1 MGGKSQNPKYDLREY
16 APYAKAEDEYL
27 ALIRQKNQIYVALKE
42 EAARLRRD
50 ADQKLHRANLMNLAA
65 QVGQGSR
72 DKAQKAAE
80 EADKALEAAHWAEE
94 RAKAAEATAAQL
106 DDLIAEK
113 NRALAALRK
122 EAAKQLLPKIRA
134 DHAPAVAQVAKA
146 MRELAAAVAEL
157 EEIRSAAAGVLNALE
172 KWTGIVPPFPETEAW
187 VEVVRGIWGRYKS
200 WLDEVKE
207 AGFEVD

>member
-1 MGGKSQNPKYDLREY
+1 MAGKSQKPKYDLREY

-27 ALIRQKNQIYVALKE
+27 ALIRQKNQIYAALKE

-65 QVGQGSR
+65 QAGQESPE
-72 DKAQKAAE
+72 KAKKAVE
-80 EADKALEAAHWAEE
+80 EAEQAIEAAHWAEE
-94 RAKAAEATAAQL
+94 KARRAEQTAAQL

-134 DHAPAVAQVAKA
+134 DHAPAVARVAKA

-157 EEIRSAAAGVLNALE
+157 EQVRDEAAPILNCLE
-172 KWTGIVPPFPETEAW
+172 KWLGVCPRFPEADLWLQVISGT
-187 VEVVRGIWGRYKS
+187 WGRFTV